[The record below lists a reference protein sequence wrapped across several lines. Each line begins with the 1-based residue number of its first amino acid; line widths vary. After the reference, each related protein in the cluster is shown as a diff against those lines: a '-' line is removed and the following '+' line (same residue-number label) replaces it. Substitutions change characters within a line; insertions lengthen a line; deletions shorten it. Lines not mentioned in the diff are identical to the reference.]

1 MGKKSTSTRQEEEM
15 AEKMRSGTWEEVY
28 LDEKG
33 EAVEKEEEGEEQG
46 EAVEKDEEVEEKG
59 EAVEKEEEVEE
70 NGEDVEDIDVT
81 ATKCEHPWVEY
92 RNGSWSVK
100 HLAQI
105 KSTFQF
111 QVLLL
116 LQPRAFLCCLWGKS
130 CN

>member
-33 EAVEKEEEGEEQG
+33 EAVEKE
-46 EAVEKDEEVEEKG
+46 EEVEEKG